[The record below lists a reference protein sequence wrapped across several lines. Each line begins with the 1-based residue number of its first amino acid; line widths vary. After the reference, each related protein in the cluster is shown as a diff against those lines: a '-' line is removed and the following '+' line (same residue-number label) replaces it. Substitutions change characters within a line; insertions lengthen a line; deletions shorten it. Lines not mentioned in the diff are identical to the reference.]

1 MGKTRDYFRK
11 TGGTKG
17 TFHSRLGR
25 VKERNDE
32 SNRSRIYRT
41 IKKKVL
47 MTWITS
53 SRARH
58 PGVEV
63 KWALGSITKNKA
75 R

>member
-41 IKKKVL
+41 IKKKSL
-47 MTWITS
+47 NDLDNLI
-53 SRARH
+53 
-58 PGVEV
+58 
-63 KWALGSITKNKA
+63 
-75 R
+75 

>member
-32 SNRSRIYRT
+32 SNRSRRD
-41 IKKKVL
+41 
-47 MTWITS
+47 
-53 SRARH
+53 
-58 PGVEV
+58 
-63 KWALGSITKNKA
+63 
-75 R
+75 